1 MNEHILV
8 LREDRVVTVTMARP
22 DKKNAITQSMYRAMA
37 EAIEDYGKDTNARA
51 LILTGQG
58 DMFTSGNDL
67 HDFSLGTSDGSDGE
81 APAVLDFLAALRDCP
96 KPVIASVNGPAIGV
110 GLTMLLHCDLVYA
123 SESATFSAPFAK
135 LALVP
140 EAGSSMLLPAC
151 VGMAIANDVLL
162 AGRTLEADEAL
173 SFGLVARIFGPDE
186 LTKAVSKI
194 AAGIASQAPNA
205 LKQSKALIRS
215 NRNQIAVHME
225 AEAGLFEEQ
234 LNSPEFAEC
243 LSAMMAK
250 RQPVYS

>member
-1 MNEHILV
+1 MNEHILI
-8 LREDRVVTVTMARP
+8 LRKDGVITVTMARP
-22 DKKNAITQSMYRAMA
+22 DKKNAITQAMYRAMA
-37 EAIEDYGKDTNARA
+37 GAIEDYGKDKDARA

-67 HDFSLGTSDGSDGE
+67 HDFALGTAKEGE
-81 APAVLDFLAALRDCP
+81 VPAVLHFLGALRDCP
-96 KPVIASVNGPAIGV
+96 KPIIASVNGPAIGV

-123 SESATFSAPFAK
+123 SDSATFSAPFAK

-151 VGMAIANDVLL
+151 VGMAIANDILL
-162 AGRTLEADEAL
+162 AGRTLGADEAL
-173 SFGLVARIFGPDE
+173 SFGLVARLFGGGE
-186 LTKAVSKI
+186 LAQTVSKI
-194 AAGIASQAPNA
+194 ACGIAGQAPNA
-205 LKQSKALIRS
+205 MKKSKALIRN
-215 NRNQIAVHME
+215 NRNQVAVHMA

-250 RQPVYS
+250 RQPVYG